1 MAEYVLIDGYV
12 DTLRTRVR
20 WRRDVDDLVAE
31 VEDHL
36 YSTVERFEAT
46 GTDSQLAQRKTL
58 DRFGDPDLMAD
69 AFASTPR
76 GGIAV
81 PTKFTKTA
89 GLAALV
95 AAALWV
101 ATAVVYGLWSD
112 LYFDWNST
120 EYWPVFALF
129 VIVASGLTFVTS
141 LGLRARHGTL
151 GRLGMAGLIIAGIGV
166 VASILPWVLPFW
178 MAVQGVGLLFVAL
191 AAWPMRVAPRLPLI
205 AYGSGMLIGSI
216 SIVILNAMK
225 IGPVDRNGDYPL
237 AWSIGG
243 TVGLVIVAAGLLGI
257 GLWLRTEEPA
267 DIDTDTPDQAI
278 TA

>member
-36 YSTVERFEAT
+36 YSTVERFEAR

-89 GLAALV
+89 GL
-95 AAALWV
+95 
-101 ATAVVYGLWSD
+101 
-112 LYFDWNST
+112 
-120 EYWPVFALF
+120 FA
-129 VIVASGLTFVTS
+129 IVASVLWVVSIAIFWLGQGSDGNTGYFIWSISVVAAGALTLVATV
-141 LGLRARHGTL
+141 GLRRRL
-151 GRLGMAGLIIAGIGV
+151 GGLGGLGMAGMIILGVGV
-166 VASILPWVLPFW
+166 VVSFITWATMLW
-178 MAVQGVGLLFVAL
+178 MAVEGVGMLLITL
-191 AAWPMRVAPRLPLI
+191 AAWPIRLAPRPATI
-205 AYGSGMLIGSI
+205 AYGSGMLLGAITFGVLTALKVGTPDSF
-216 SIVILNAMK
+216 
-225 IGPVDRNGDYPL
+225 GDYPV
-237 AWSIGG
+237 AWDVGFIIGI
-243 TVGLVIVAAGLLGI
+243 VIVAAGLLGI
-257 GLWLRTEEPA
+257 GLWLRGEEPA
-267 DIDTDTPDQAI
+267 DINTDTPDQAI

>member
-36 YSTVERFEAT
+36 YSTVERLEAT
-46 GTDSQLAQRKTL
+46 GTDTQLAQRKTL

-95 AAALWV
+95 AAALWLGAILFGGV
-101 ATAVVYGLWSD
+101 YVLLDTEALPPWLVLVGLVVGASAMTLMATA
-112 LYFDWNST
+112 
-120 EYWPVFALF
+120 
-129 VIVASGLTFVTS
+129 
-141 LGLRARHGTL
+141 GLRERHGGL
-151 GRLGMAGLIIAGIGV
+151 GVLGMAGLIILGIGV
-166 VASILPWVLPFW
+166 AATLIIVWAIPLW
-178 MAVQGVGLLFVAL
+178 MTVQGVGLLFVAL
-191 AAWPMRVAPRLPLI
+191 AVLPMRVAPRLPTI
-205 AYGSGMLIGSI
+205 AYGSGMLLGAMAFAVARAMEVGS
-216 SIVILNAMK
+216 
-225 IGPVDRNGDYPL
+225 VDEYGDYPL
-237 AWSIGG
+237 ALAIGLG
-243 TVGLVIVAAGLLGI
+243 VGLGITAAGLFGLGW
-257 GLWLRTEEPA
+257 WLRGEEPVE
-267 DIDTDTPDQAI
+267 IDTPDQAI
-278 TA
+278 PA

>member
-1 MAEYVLIDGYV
+1 VAEYVLIDGYV

-36 YSTVERFEAT
+36 YSTVERFEAR

-89 GLAALV
+89 GLFAIV
-95 AAALWV
+95 ASALWV
-101 ATAVVYGLWSD
+101 VSIAIFWLDQASDGNGNTGYFIWSINVVVAGALTLVATIGLRRR
-112 LYFDWNST
+112 LGGLGGLGI
-120 EYWPVFALF
+120 AG
-129 VIVASGLTFVTS
+129 VIV
-141 LGLRARHGTL
+141 LGL
-151 GRLGMAGLIIAGIGV
+151 GV
-166 VASILPWVLPFW
+166 VVSFITWATMLW
-178 MAVQGVGLLFVAL
+178 MAVEGVGMLLIAL
-191 AAWPMRVAPRLPLI
+191 AAWPIRLAPRPATI
-205 AYGSGMLIGSI
+205 AYGSGMLLGAITWGVLTALKVGTPDSY
-216 SIVILNAMK
+216 
-225 IGPVDRNGDYPL
+225 GDYPV
-237 AWSIGG
+237 AWNTGFIIGI
-243 TVGLVIVAAGLLGI
+243 VIVAAGLLGI
-257 GLWLRTEEPA
+257 GLWLRGEEPA

>member
-89 GLAALV
+89 GLFAIFASVLWLV
-95 AAALWV
+95 AV
-101 ATAVVYGLWSD
+101 AVTGWRKTLTATVPISSGQPS
-112 LYFDWNST
+112 S
-120 EYWPVFALF
+120 WP
-129 VIVASGLTFVTS
+129 
-141 LGLRARHGTL
+141 
-151 GRLGMAGLIIAGIGV
+151 
-166 VASILPWVLPFW
+166 
-178 MAVQGVGLLFVAL
+178 
-191 AAWPMRVAPRLPLI
+191 
-205 AYGSGMLIGSI
+205 
-216 SIVILNAMK
+216 
-225 IGPVDRNGDYPL
+225 PVR
-237 AWSIGG
+237 
-243 TVGLVIVAAGLLGI
+243 
-257 GLWLRTEEPA
+257 
-267 DIDTDTPDQAI
+267 
-278 TA
+278 

>member
-31 VEDHL
+31 MEDHL

-89 GLAALV
+89 GLAAVWAAGLWV
-95 AAALWV
+95 AAAVTLLLPWEVIGDWDTRAYFIYV
-101 ATAVVYGLWSD
+101 AFIIGASAMTLMTSAGLR
-112 LYFDWNST
+112 
-120 EYWPVFALF
+120 ERHGGVGA
-129 VIVASGLTFVTS
+129 
-141 LGLRARHGTL
+141 LGL
-151 GRLGMAGLIIAGIGV
+151 AGLIMAGVGV
-166 VASILPWVLPFW
+166 VAALVVGWAMPFW
-178 MAVQGVGLLFVAL
+178 MTVQGVGYLFVAL
-191 AAWPMRVAPRLPLI
+191 AVLPMRVAPRLPI
-205 AYGSGMLIGSI
+205 MGYGSGLLFGSI
-216 SIVILNAMK
+216 AWTIARAMEL
-225 IGPVDRNGDYPL
+225 GSVDQWGDYPL
-237 AWSIGG
+237 AYKIGG
-243 TVGLVIVAAGLLGI
+243 TVGFVIVAAGLLGI
-257 GLWLRTEEPA
+257 GLWLRGEEPA

>member
-1 MAEYVLIDGYV
+1 MAEYALIDGYV

-89 GLAALV
+89 GLAA
-95 AAALWV
+95 
-101 ATAVVYGLWSD
+101 
-112 LYFDWNST
+112 
-120 EYWPVFALF
+120 
-129 VIVASGLTFVTS
+129 IVASALWIVSLAIFWLGRDSDGNTVYFIWSISVLVAGALTLIATI
-141 LGLRARHGTL
+141 GLRR
-151 GRLGMAGLIIAGIGV
+151 RLGGLGGLGIAGVIILGIGV
-166 VASILPWVLPFW
+166 VVSFVTWATQLW
-178 MAVQGVGLLFVAL
+178 MAVEGVGMLMIAL
-191 AAWPMRVAPRLPLI
+191 AAWPIRLAPRLATI
-205 AYGSGMLIGSI
+205 AYGSGMLLGAITWGVLTSLKVGTPD
-216 SIVILNAMK
+216 SY
-225 IGPVDRNGDYPL
+225 GDYTI
-237 AWSIGG
+237 AWNMGW
-243 TVGLVIVAAGLLGI
+243 TVGGVIVAAGLLGI
-257 GLWLRTEEPA
+257 GLWLRGEEPA
-267 DIDTDTPDQAI
+267 DIETPDQAV

>member
-46 GTDSQLAQRKTL
+46 GTDSQLAQRRTL

-89 GLAALV
+89 GLAAIFASVLWLV
-95 AAALWV
+95 AVAVYWLGQDSDGNGTYFVWSAIVLAAG
-101 ATAVVYGLWSD
+101 A
-112 LYFDWNST
+112 
-120 EYWPVFALF
+120 
-129 VIVASGLTFVTS
+129 LTFVTTV
-141 LGLRARHGTL
+141 GLRQRHGTL
-151 GRLGMAGLIIAGIGV
+151 GRLGTVGLVILGFGVVFSIIAW
-166 VASILPWVLPFW
+166 AAPFW
-178 MAVQGVGLLFVAL
+178 MAVQGVGMLFVAL
-191 AAWPMRVAPRLPLI
+191 AAMPLRVAPRLPMI
-205 AYGSGMLIGSI
+205 AYGSGMLLGSI
-216 SIVILNAMK
+216 TFVVARAMEV
-225 IGPVDRNGDYPL
+225 GTVDQWGDYPL
-237 AWSIGG
+237 ANGIGV
-243 TVGLVIVAAGLLGI
+243 TVGLAVTAAGLTGLGW
-257 GLWLRTEEPA
+257 WLRNEEPA
-267 DIDTDTPDQAI
+267 DIDTTPDQAI

>member
-101 ATAVVYGLWSD
+101 GAILFAGVYALFDTEALPPWLVLVGLVVGASAMTLMATA
-112 LYFDWNST
+112 
-120 EYWPVFALF
+120 
-129 VIVASGLTFVTS
+129 
-141 LGLRARHGTL
+141 GLRERHG
-151 GRLGMAGLIIAGIGV
+151 GFGVLGMAGLIILGIGV
-166 VASILPWVLPFW
+166 AATMIIVWAIPFW
-178 MAVQGVGLLFVAL
+178 MTVQGVGLLFVAL
-191 AAWPMRVAPRLPLI
+191 AVLPLRVAPRLPTI
-205 AYGSGMLIGSI
+205 AYGSGMLLGAIAFGVARGLEVGS
-216 SIVILNAMK
+216 
-225 IGPVDRNGDYPL
+225 PDQWGDYPMAYL
-237 AWSIGG
+237 IGG
-243 TVGLVIVAAGLLGI
+243 SVGFAILAAGLLGI
-257 GLWLRTEEPA
+257 GLWLRSEEPA
-267 DIDTDTPDQAI
+267 AIDAPPDEAL

>member
-36 YSTVERFEAT
+36 YSTVERFEAP

-89 GLAALV
+89 GL
-95 AAALWV
+95 
-101 ATAVVYGLWSD
+101 
-112 LYFDWNST
+112 
-120 EYWPVFALF
+120 FA
-129 VIVASGLTFVTS
+129 IVASVLWVVSIAIFWLGQGSDGNTGYFIWSITVVAAGALTLVATV
-141 LGLRARHGTL
+141 GLRRRL
-151 GRLGMAGLIIAGIGV
+151 GGLGGLGMAGMIILGVGV
-166 VASILPWVLPFW
+166 VVSFITWATMLW
-178 MAVQGVGLLFVAL
+178 MAVEGVGMLLIAL
-191 AAWPMRVAPRLPLI
+191 AAWPIRLAPRPATI

-216 SIVILNAMK
+216 TFFILNAMK
-225 IGPVDRNGDYPL
+225 VGSVDRYGDYPV
-237 AWSIGG
+237 AWDIGFIIG
-243 TVGLVIVAAGLLGI
+243 IVIVAAGLLGI
-257 GLWLRTEEPA
+257 GLWLRNEEPA
-267 DIDTDTPDQAI
+267 DIDTDTPDQVI